1 MVLLLPSAL
10 VVALVVSAADVTLCA
25 GNPKAKA
32 QIFPPIVFICSNDVF
47 PLIGINRCVARNL
60 GHDSVVCECNSTYCD
75 GVGPVSLPPLGQYS
89 TYLSS
94 MAGSRMEP
102 GHGQVQVNSTGAGK
116 RMSSGI
122 LGHQC
127 FSLMSFLLPGLRL
140 TIVPYQ
146 KYQRIKGFG
155 GAMTDAAAIN
165 ILSLSAG
172 AQEQLLRQYFSKEGK
187 GYKLYK
193 DYKVAEF
200 MWNSATVSQKMTLKW
215 LFWLDVSKQH
225 IIS

>member
-1 MVLLLPSAL
+1 MCSSDVCPL
-10 VVALVVSAADVTLCA
+10 V
-25 GNPKAKA
+25 
-32 QIFPPIVFICSNDVF
+32 
-47 PLIGINRCVARNL
+47 GINRCVARNF

-102 GHGQVQVNSTGAGK
+102 GQGQVRVNSTGA
-116 RMSSGI
+116 
-122 LGHQC
+122 
-127 FSLMSFLLPGLRL
+127 GLRL

-187 GYKLYK
+187 DYKLSPSLCCLTIK
-193 DYKVAEF
+193 H
-200 MWNSATVSQKMTLKW
+200 LPRRH
-215 LFWLDVSKQH
+215 L
-225 IIS
+225 I

>member
-1 MVLLLPSAL
+1 SLMISAL
-10 VVALVVSAADVTLCA
+10 
-25 GNPKAKA
+25 
-32 QIFPPIVFICSNDVF
+32 F
-47 PLIGINRCVARNL
+47 PLKLTLLQESLKCVARNL

-102 GHGQVQVNSTGAGK
+102 GQGQVQVNSTGA
-116 RMSSGI
+116 
-122 LGHQC
+122 
-127 FSLMSFLLPGLRL
+127 GLRL

-172 AQEQLLRQYFSKEGK
+172 AQEQLLRQYFSKEALCASPWPAVTSPLGC
-187 GYKLYK
+187 
-193 DYKVAEF
+193 
-200 MWNSATVSQKMTLKW
+200 TPTLTNPGTTT
-215 LFWLDVSKQH
+215 
-225 IIS
+225 